1 MQPHKILIEDGV
13 WGERGLAEET
23 LNVIRWETISQKKKK
38 LQKKKT
44 ISFSMYIKN
53 M

>member
-1 MQPHKILIEDGV
+1 MQPHKILIEVGV

-38 LQKKKT
+38 ASEEENNKFL
-44 ISFSMYIKN
+44 YVY
-53 M
+53 